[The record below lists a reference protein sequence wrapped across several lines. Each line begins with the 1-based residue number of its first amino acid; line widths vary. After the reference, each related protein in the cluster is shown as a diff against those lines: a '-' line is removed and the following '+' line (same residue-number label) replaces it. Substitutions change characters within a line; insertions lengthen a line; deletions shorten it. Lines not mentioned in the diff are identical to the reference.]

1 MTQLLSVE
9 VKEVSGAADL
19 IMRGELDD
27 SSVGTANEALT
38 KVLSEGFDRVSLD
51 LRRLEFMDSTGIK
64 FLIDARDAAEELG
77 IKMALQVQRGGLVE
91 RVLGVSGV
99 ETLFDR
105 RGGGPA

>member
-9 VKEVSGAADL
+9 VKEDAGGADL
-19 IMRGELDD
+19 ILRGELDD
-27 SSVGTANEALT
+27 SSVGTANDALT
-38 KVLSEGFDRVSLD
+38 KVLSGGFDRVDLD

-77 IKMALQVQRGGLVE
+77 IKIALQVQRGGLVE

-99 ETLFDR
+99 ETLFEPRD
-105 RGGGPA
+105 GGSA